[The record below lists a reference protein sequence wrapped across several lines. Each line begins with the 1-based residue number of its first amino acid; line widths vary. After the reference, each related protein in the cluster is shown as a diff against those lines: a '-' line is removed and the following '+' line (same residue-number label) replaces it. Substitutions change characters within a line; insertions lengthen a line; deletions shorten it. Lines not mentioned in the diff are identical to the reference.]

1 MLRRLTNTRLEY
13 KKWFVFI
20 VIAFCFVYILR
31 RQKLPEKASVLDHN
45 ISRKPQNYNEVK
57 EKKVD
62 DAEKY
67 VSKRL
72 SVKAKSMSDAEKEV
86 YKRLSK
92 IKQNCGDVCKTDSSH
107 LDPDVLNGNSI
118 DLKNVENHLGIF
130 TI

>member
-1 MLRRLTNTRLEY
+1 MRREY
-13 KKWFVFI
+13 KTWFTLSV
-20 VIAFCFVYILR
+20 VAFCFVYIL

>member
-1 MLRRLTNTRLEY
+1 MRLEY
-13 KKWFVFI
+13 KTWFALSV
-20 VIAFCFVYILR
+20 VAFCFVYIL

-45 ISRKPQNYNEVK
+45 ISRKPQNDNEVK
-57 EKKVD
+57 AQTMD
-62 DAEKY
+62 DVFPRQWKNY
-67 VSKRL
+67 VS
-72 SVKAKSMSDAEKEV
+72 
-86 YKRLSK
+86 KRLSK